1 MCFSVKG
8 HHPNMTG
15 PKEKL
20 HLHNDFVTL
29 SGSHK
34 PREVVKKINIL
45 NVGFIVWILH
55 TGLIN
60 FLAYNKI
67 L

>member
-1 MCFSVKG
+1 
-8 HHPNMTG
+8 MTG

-67 L
+67 P